1 MNKNAIEG
9 KVIFL
14 TGAGSGIGRAT
25 ALKLSKLGAR
35 LALSDLN
42 IESCRETAKQCAGGP
57 HQVTLLNVSE
67 YKRCIETIKDAIG
80 YFGRIDHVF
89 NCAGINPTARDL
101 VDCSEDYFDKLVAV
115 NLKGVYNV
123 TKATIP
129 YLRSGSAIVNVS
141 SICGIHPHKQM
152 AIYCATKY
160 AIIGFSK
167 SMALELGPKGI
178 RVNVVAPGYIET
190 PTNASVVAGEEALK
204 KTVEQVALGRM
215 GKAGEV
221 ADVVAFLMGDES
233 RYMNGSVVEVNG
245 VGVLFLCHLFGRSF
259 VSILFLL
266 TELRSRAK
274 KEEVSTVLQDE
285 SNTQKF
291 FNANN
296 NPVLGCG
303 CHNSKEAYQNLE
315 GSLMNRR
322 KVQTAQLIPASQMR
336 KETSTPALPTFSLSL
351 LISISSH

>member
-9 KVIFL
+9 KVVFL

-35 LALSDLN
+35 LALRDID

-57 HQVTLLNVSE
+57 HQVTLLNVGE
-67 YKRCIETIKDAIG
+67 YKRCFETVKDAIG

-89 NCAGINPTARDL
+89 NCAGINPVAKDL
-101 VDCSEDYFDKLVAV
+101 IDCSEDYFDKLVNANV
-115 NLKGVYNV
+115 KGVFNV

-129 YLRSGSAIVNVS
+129 YLRNGSTIVNVS
-141 SICGIHPHKQM
+141 SICGLNPHKQM

-190 PTNASVVAGEEALK
+190 PTNISVVAGEDQVK
-204 KTVEQVALGRM
+204 KTAEQVALGRM
-215 GKAGEV
+215 GKASEV
-221 ADVVAFLMGDES
+221 ADVAAFLMGDES

-245 VGVLFLCHLFGRSF
+245 GTG
-259 VSILFLL
+259 
-266 TELRSRAK
+266 
-274 KEEVSTVLQDE
+274 
-285 SNTQKF
+285 
-291 FNANN
+291 
-296 NPVLGCG
+296 
-303 CHNSKEAYQNLE
+303 
-315 GSLMNRR
+315 
-322 KVQTAQLIPASQMR
+322 
-336 KETSTPALPTFSLSL
+336 
-351 LISISSH
+351 

>member
-1 MNKNAIEG
+1 MRLRSDATRKLSSFYSSPLYHQHNNHLSRDRRLLCLQSRQAISRKLPSSTQPLGSLSRIDSICNKTITSTVAVMNKNAIEG

-245 VGVLFLCHLFGRSF
+245 GTG
-259 VSILFLL
+259 
-266 TELRSRAK
+266 
-274 KEEVSTVLQDE
+274 
-285 SNTQKF
+285 
-291 FNANN
+291 
-296 NPVLGCG
+296 
-303 CHNSKEAYQNLE
+303 
-315 GSLMNRR
+315 
-322 KVQTAQLIPASQMR
+322 
-336 KETSTPALPTFSLSL
+336 
-351 LISISSH
+351 

>member
-245 VGVLFLCHLFGRSF
+245 GTG
-259 VSILFLL
+259 
-266 TELRSRAK
+266 
-274 KEEVSTVLQDE
+274 
-285 SNTQKF
+285 
-291 FNANN
+291 
-296 NPVLGCG
+296 
-303 CHNSKEAYQNLE
+303 
-315 GSLMNRR
+315 
-322 KVQTAQLIPASQMR
+322 
-336 KETSTPALPTFSLSL
+336 
-351 LISISSH
+351 

>member
-1 MNKNAIEG
+1 MNKNTLEG
-9 KVIFL
+9 KVVFL

-35 LALSDLN
+35 LALSDIN

-57 HQVTLLNVSE
+57 HQVTLLNVAE
-67 YKRCIETIKDAIG
+67 YKRCNETVKDAIG

-89 NCAGINPTARDL
+89 NCAGINPVARDL

-129 YLRSGSAIVNVS
+129 YLRSGSAVVNVS

-160 AIIGFSK
+160 GIIGFSK

-190 PTNASVVAGEEALK
+190 PTNSSVVAGEEALK
-204 KTVEQVALGRM
+204 KTTEQVALGRM
-215 GKAGEV
+215 GKASEI

-245 VGVLFLCHLFGRSF
+245 GTG
-259 VSILFLL
+259 
-266 TELRSRAK
+266 
-274 KEEVSTVLQDE
+274 
-285 SNTQKF
+285 
-291 FNANN
+291 
-296 NPVLGCG
+296 
-303 CHNSKEAYQNLE
+303 
-315 GSLMNRR
+315 
-322 KVQTAQLIPASQMR
+322 
-336 KETSTPALPTFSLSL
+336 
-351 LISISSH
+351 

>member
-1 MNKNAIEG
+1 MNKNTIEG
-9 KVIFL
+9 KVVFL

-35 LALSDLN
+35 LALSDIN

-57 HQVTLLNVSE
+57 HQVTLLNVAE
-67 YKRCIETIKDAIG
+67 KKGCIETVKDAIG

-141 SICGIHPHKQM
+141 SVCGIHPHKQM
-152 AIYCATKY
+152 AIYCATKF

-190 PTNASVVAGEEALK
+190 PTNSAVMAGEEALK
-204 KTVEQVALGRM
+204 KTVEQVAMGRM
-215 GKAGEV
+215 GKASEV

-233 RYMNGSVVEVNG
+233 RYMIMRHMESRFMSSCLFSAHDLM
-245 VGVLFLCHLFGRSF
+245 LFLVLRRSF
-259 VSILFLL
+259 WS
-266 TELRSRAK
+266 
-274 KEEVSTVLQDE
+274 
-285 SNTQKF
+285 
-291 FNANN
+291 
-296 NPVLGCG
+296 
-303 CHNSKEAYQNLE
+303 
-315 GSLMNRR
+315 
-322 KVQTAQLIPASQMR
+322 
-336 KETSTPALPTFSLSL
+336 
-351 LISISSH
+351 